1 MALPRLTGIL
11 ALILVSLADRSLPA
25 QVGDQELKRGQ
36 QVRVLMKNGHIVK
49 GRIRNI
55 TKNSLVLRVEGLGS
69 TVQKLADI
77 ERISDAKSGAQ
88 LAWKKIFDVKKPKP
102 APTITKPTGNGT
114 TKPTGDQPP
123 TEPTSGAPTRSD
135 KVKQAEAVLAAWQKA
150 GGKDVKQLWAD
161 LTQIDSSP
169 AVFVSRHMK
178 SMPSK
183 LWATAGQALVSLGD
197 RKAVKELS
205 ALLTDKRVGL
215 RREAVRTLTIL
226 APTPDPYLPALRDS
240 DADVR
245 TVVVHAIGQRTDAT
259 YLSLVGEAIVDASPK
274 VRRVAAGILADKASA
289 LNLIESAVSWVADGL
304 DSTDPDTRTLCIS
317 TLGRLGTDAAVPALE
332 GLLSDGDV
340 KIRQEAVRA
349 LGRIPTLLCKRVLR
363 DAIDAADD
371 GDPQGYL
378 IDLLNTVKRVNSR
391 EAIPGVI
398 ILLDSDNPSVVKRAH
413 QTLMA
418 MGNNRL
424 PADSALWN
432 AWWEKLPDSAKVD
445 RGEEEEQP

>member
-1 MALPRLTGIL
+1 MR
-11 ALILVSLADRSLPA
+11 
-25 QVGDQELKRGQ
+25 
-36 QVRVLMKNGHIVK
+36 
-49 GRIRNI
+49 
-55 TKNSLVLRVEGLGS
+55 
-69 TVQKLADI
+69 
-77 ERISDAKSGAQ
+77 
-88 LAWKKIFDVKKPKP
+88 
-102 APTITKPTGNGT
+102 
-114 TKPTGDQPP
+114 
-123 TEPTSGAPTRSD
+123 
-135 KVKQAEAVLAAWQKA
+135 AEAVLAAWQKA
-150 GGKDVKQLWAD
+150 GGKNVKQLRAD

-178 SMPSK
+178 SMPST
-183 LWATAGQALVSLGD
+183 LWATAGKALVSLGD

-215 RREAVRTLTIL
+215 RREAVRTLTLL
-226 APTPDPYLPALRDS
+226 ATTPDPYLPALRDS

-245 TVVVHAIGQRTDAT
+245 TAVVNAIGQRSDAT
-259 YLSLVGEAIVDASPK
+259 YLSLVGEAIVDASPR

-289 LNLIESAVSWVADGL
+289 LNLIESAVDWVADGL

-317 TLGRLGTDAAVPALE
+317 TLGRLGTDAAVAPLE
-332 GLLSDGDV
+332 GLLSDSDV

-363 DAIDAADD
+363 EAIDAADD

-378 IDLLNTVKRVNSR
+378 IDLLNSVKRVKSR

-398 ILLDSDNPSVVKRAH
+398 ELLDSDNPSVVKRAH
-413 QTLMA
+413 ETLMDMA
-418 MGNNRL
+418 NNRL

-445 RGEEEEQP
+445 SGREDEEEQP